1 MPTIQTN
8 GIETYYER
16 RGEGPPIVFV
26 HGAMLDHSMWEPQ
39 IERFAETYETIV
51 YDLRGHGRTG
61 GSEVSSYSADL
72 WADDLHSLIEGLGLE
87 RPVVCGH
94 SLGGMVAQVYAT
106 KYPDGLSGLVLADTF
121 VPERLHWSERLNALM
136 LWSTIIP
143 VRLFGLARIQ
153 RVMLRITT
161 LFDDEDAA
169 GDYATIERL
178 QSEMP
183 PIPAEEFAKIVR
195 AILAF
200 YRQGEGDYRSI
211 AVPTLVMH
219 GENTMGISRR
229 HCEKLAREIPDAS
242 LRVVPG
248 GGHASNLDD
257 PEFYSDAIAELL
269 GRIDYDPVDASDG
282 SLSEQATAD
291 GGDEC

>member
-26 HGAMLDHSMWEPQ
+26 HAAMLDHSMWEPQ
-39 IERFAETYETIV
+39 VERFAGTHETVV

-61 GSEVSSYSADL
+61 GSAISAYSADL
-72 WADDLHSLIEGLGLE
+72 WAEDLHALIEGLGIE

-106 KYPDGLSGLVLADTF
+106 KYPEGLSGLVLADTF
-121 VPERLHWSERLNALM
+121 VPERLHWSERLNALV
-136 LWSTIIP
+136 LWSTILP

-153 RVMLRITT
+153 RVMVRITT
-161 LFDDEDAA
+161 LFDDGATA
-169 GDYATIERL
+169 GDYGTVARI
-178 QSEMP
+178 QAEMP
-183 PIPAEEFAKIVR
+183 PIPADEFAKTVR

-200 YRQGEGDYRSI
+200 YRKGEGDYPSI
-211 AVPTLVMH
+211 AVPTLVVH
-219 GENTMGISRR
+219 GENTMGLGRR
-229 HCEKLAREIPDAS
+229 HGEKLAREIPGAS

-257 PEFYSDAIAELL
+257 PEFYGDAIAELL
-269 GRIDYDPVDASDG
+269 ERVDDGPVDAPDG
-282 SLSEQATAD
+282 SSPERATAD
-291 GGDEC
+291 GGDER

>member
-16 RGEGPPIVFV
+16 RGEGPPIVLV
-26 HGAMLDHSMWEPQ
+26 HAAMLDHSMWGPQ
-39 IERFAETYETIV
+39 LERFAATYETIV

-61 GSEVSSYSADL
+61 DSEIPSYSADL
-72 WADDLHSLIEGLGLE
+72 WADDLRALIEGLGIE
-87 RPVVCGH
+87 RPVLCGH

-106 KYPDGLSGLVLADTF
+106 KHPEGLSGLVLADTF
-121 VPERLHWSERLNALM
+121 VPETLHWTERLNALV
-136 LWSTIIP
+136 LWSTILP

-153 RVMLRITT
+153 RAMIRITT

-169 GDYATIERL
+169 GDYGTIERL
-178 QSEMP
+178 QAEMP
-183 PIPAEEFAKIVR
+183 PIPSDEFAKIVR

-200 YRQGEGDYRSI
+200 YRTGEGDYRSI

-219 GENTMGISRR
+219 GENTMGLGRR
-229 HCEKLAREIPDAS
+229 HCEKLAREIPGAS

-257 PEFYSDAIAELL
+257 PAFYSGGIAELL
-269 GRIDYDPVDASDG
+269 ERIDLGQGDTASG
-282 SLSEQATAD
+282 STSGQATAD
-291 GGDEC
+291 GGDGH

>member
-26 HGAMLDHSMWEPQ
+26 HAAMLDHSMWEPQ
-39 IERFAETYETIV
+39 IERFAEKYETIV

-61 GSEVSSYSADL
+61 GSEISAYSADL
-72 WADDLHSLIEGLGLE
+72 WVEDLHALIEGLGLE

-94 SLGGMVAQVYAT
+94 SIGGMVAQVYAT
-106 KYPDGLSGLVLADTF
+106 KYPEGLSGLVLADTF
-121 VPERLHWSERLNALM
+121 VPERLHWSERLNALV
-136 LWSTIIP
+136 LWSTILP

-153 RVMLRITT
+153 RVMVKITT
-161 LFDDEDAA
+161 LFDKEAAA
-169 GDYATIERL
+169 GDYRTVERI
-178 QSEMP
+178 QAEMP
-183 PIPAEEFAKIVR
+183 PIPSDEFAKIVR

-200 YRQGEGDYRSI
+200 YRNGEGDYPSI
-211 AVPTLVMH
+211 SVPTLVMH

-242 LRVVPG
+242 LKVVPG

-257 PEFYSDAIAELL
+257 PEFYSDTIAELL
-269 GRIDYDPVDASDG
+269 ERIDYGPVDASG
-282 SLSEQATAD
+282 RSTPE
-291 GGDEC
+291 

>member
-26 HGAMLDHSMWEPQ
+26 HAAMLDHAMWVPQ
-39 IERFAETYETIV
+39 IDRFAGKYETIV

-72 WADDLHSLIEGLGLE
+72 WAEDLHALIEGLGLE

-94 SLGGMVAQVYAT
+94 SLGGMVAQVYVR
-106 KYPDGLSGLVLADTF
+106 KYPEELSGLVLADTF
-121 VPERLHWSERLNALM
+121 VPETLHWTERLNAFM
-136 LWSTIIP
+136 LWSTILP

-153 RVMLRITT
+153 RVMLRITK
-161 LFDDEDAA
+161 LFDNEEVA
-169 GDYATIERL
+169 GDYGTIEQL
-178 QSEMP
+178 QAEMP
-183 PIPAEEFAKIVR
+183 PIPSNEFGKIIR

-200 YRQGEGDYRSI
+200 FRQGEGDYPSI

-219 GENTMGISRR
+219 GENTMGLGRR
-229 HCEKLAREIPDAS
+229 HCEKLAREIPGAS
-242 LRVVPG
+242 LQVVPG
-248 GGHASNLDD
+248 GGHASNLDN
-257 PEFYSDAIAELL
+257 PEFYSDAMAELL
-269 GRIDYDPVDASDG
+269 ERIDYGPADAAGG
-282 SLSEQATAD
+282 STPEQATAD
-291 GGDEC
+291 GGDER